1 MFERFNFGKRED
13 KPGDEKL
20 NRGLILGWL
29 VIVVVLMLA
38 YTIEVIRGER
48 DGMYFLYFS
57 LVTVIPFGISVV
69 AFFLRPDWYYFRYLS
84 LVGYFIMYVF
94 VMLTGATF
102 LVFTYI
108 LPLLSLIVLYHHI
121 GLVVTGGVISLILNV
136 ICVWIRAASGKI
148 SPHDI
153 KDIEIQFSLLLLC
166 YVASIMG
173 AWIYGEIDRKNTKFR
188 EDMQQMTIATI
199 QTIANTIDA
208 KDEYTTGHSRRVSDY
223 SGSIAAELGYSEK
236 EIADIKFIALLH
248 DIGKIGV
255 PDSVLNKPG
264 KLTDDEYQLMKNHT
278 IIGADILKDIGMIPG
293 IDLGAKH
300 HHERYDG
307 KGYPEGLEGDE
318 IPEIARIIAVADAYD
333 AMTSTRIYR
342 NRLDPGV
349 VEEEIEK
356 GIGTQFDPKA
366 GTAMLRLL
374 REGRLIQEEHYEEP
388 KEVREATELLS
399 RVMEKQEEQLAT
411 NYMHDELTGA
421 YNRNYGLKLLQETTR
436 QGKGTLFIFD
446 IDQFHVVNETEGYM
460 VGDIYLQTVA
470 KLIDSFREKGI
481 VARFGAD
488 EFVAVFP
495 RVITPEHATR
505 MAEKFRDR
513 LNEKKNEQITLGKL
527 NVSIGISMIDH
538 EKEEFNV
545 VYERADKA
553 LYVAKHESEEGYYIH
568 WRTDDEIERQKKT
581 SADLKALVSV
591 LKNRE
596 HNKGG
601 LEVDLP
607 AFTTMLNYIT
617 DVAERN
623 NQRVRLLLFT
633 LMSDQEHRVTVDETE
648 RVMTILER
656 AILKSIRSVDAT
668 TKYSA
673 TQRIVLLL
681 NMDEEQIHVVTDR
694 IMMEFYKMY
703 DKKQIH
709 IHYDSADLS
718 NEGKSV

>member
-1 MFERFNFGKRED
+1 MFERFHFGKHED
-13 KPGDEKL
+13 RPDDVRL
-20 NRGLILGWL
+20 NKGLIYGWIGTSIVL
-29 VIVVVLMLA
+29 MIAYIVEVAKGDRSDLYLLLFLLATLMPPIVVYIIYRV
-38 YTIEVIRGER
+38 
-48 DGMYFLYFS
+48 
-57 LVTVIPFGISVV
+57 
-69 AFFLRPDWYYFRYLS
+69 RPAWYYIRYFALF
-84 LVGYFIMYVF
+84 GYMIMYAF
-94 VMLTGATF
+94 VIFTGSTP
-102 LVFTYI
+102 LVFTYV
-108 LPLLSLIVLYHHI
+108 LPLLSLLVLYHDI
-121 GLVVTGGVISLILNV
+121 GLIVTGGIVSLGVNIAS
-136 ICVWIRAASGKI
+136 VWIRASNGEINLHNLKEV
-148 SPHDI
+148 
-153 KDIEIQFSLLLLC
+153 EIQFALLIIC

-173 AWIYGEIDRKNTKFR
+173 AKIYGEIDRKNTKFR

-208 KDEYTTGHSRRVSDY
+208 KDEYTTGHSKRVSDY

-236 EIADIKFIALLH
+236 EIADLKFIALLH

-264 KLTDDEYQLMKNHT
+264 KLTADEYQLMKNHT
-278 IIGADILKDIGMIPG
+278 VIGADILKDIGMIPG
-293 IDLGAKH
+293 IDVGAKY

-307 KGYPEGLEGDE
+307 KGYPDGLEGDE

-349 VEEEIEK
+349 VEDEIEK

-366 GTAMLRLL
+366 GTAMLKLL
-374 REGRLIQEEHYEEP
+374 REGRLIQDEHYEEP

-421 YNRNYGLKLLQETTR
+421 YNRNYGIKLLQETTR

-513 LNEKKNEQITLGKL
+513 LNEKKNEQVTLGKL

-553 LYVAKHESEEGYYIH
+553 LYVAKHESDEGYYIH
-568 WRTDDEIERQKKT
+568 WRSDDEIERQKKT

-633 LMSDQEHRVTVDETE
+633 LISDQEHRVTVDETE

-718 NEGKSV
+718 NDK

>member
-1 MFERFNFGKRED
+1 MFERFHFEKRED
-13 KPGDEKL
+13 RPGDEKL
-20 NRGLILGWL
+20 NAGLVYGWI
-29 VIVVVLMLA
+29 VIVVVLMIT
-38 YTIEVIRGER
+38 YGIEVFRGYRTES
-48 DGMYFLYFS
+48 YYLWFS
-57 LVTVIPFGISVV
+57 LATLVPALIVFILYHWRPAWFY
-69 AFFLRPDWYYFRYLS
+69 LRYMV
-84 LVGYFIMYVF
+84 LVGYLIMYTY
-94 VMLTGATF
+94 VMFTGHTP
-102 LVFTYI
+102 LIFTYV
-108 LPLLSLIVLYHHI
+108 LPLLSLMVLYHDI
-121 GLVVTGGVISLILNV
+121 GLILLTGTAAIGINIAQISMELSTGRVSAEDVAEVEIRFACLIL
-136 ICVWIRAASGKI
+136 CFAASA
-148 SPHDI
+148 
-153 KDIEIQFSLLLLC
+153 
-166 YVASIMG
+166 VG
-173 AWIYGEIDRKNTKFR
+173 AKIYGMIDKKNTKFR

-199 QTIANTIDA
+199 RTIANTIDA
-208 KDEYTTGHSRRVSDY
+208 KDEYTQGHSRRVSDY
-223 SGSIAAELGYSEK
+223 SGSIAKELGYSES

-278 IIGADILKDIGMIPG
+278 VIGADILKDIGMIPE
-293 IDLGAKH
+293 IDVGAKY

-307 KGYPEGLEGDE
+307 KGYPEGLEGEE
-318 IPEIARIIAVADAYD
+318 IPMIARIIAVADAYD

-342 NRLDPGV
+342 NRLDPAIV
-349 VEEEIEK
+349 VEEIEK
-356 GIGTQFDPKA
+356 GIGTQFDPQA
-366 GTAMLRLL
+366 GTAMLNLL

-399 RVMEKQEEQLAT
+399 RVMEKQEEQLAN

-421 YNRNYGLKLLQETTR
+421 YNRNYGLKLLQEATR
-436 QGKGTLFIFD
+436 QGQGTMFIFD

-470 KLIDSFREKGI
+470 KLIGSFREKGI

-495 RVITPEHATR
+495 RVLTPEHATR
-505 MAEKFRDR
+505 MAEKFREK
-513 LNEKKNEQITLGKL
+513 LNTKKNEQVALGKL

-553 LYVAKHESEEGYYIH
+553 LYVAKHQSEDGYYIH
-568 WRTDDEIERQKKT
+568 WRGQEEIERQEKA
-581 SADLKALVSV
+581 SADLKALVGV
-591 LKNRE
+591 LKNRKRD
-596 HNKGG
+596 KGG
-601 LEVDLP
+601 LDVDLP

-623 NQRVRLLLFT
+623 HQHVRLLLFT

-681 NMDEEQIHVVTDR
+681 NMDEDQVHVVTDR

-703 DKKQIH
+703 DKKQIA

-718 NEGKSV
+718 NGAK

>member
-1 MFERFNFGKRED
+1 MFERFHFGKHED
-13 KPGDEKL
+13 RPDDVRL
-20 NRGLILGWL
+20 NKGLIYGWIGTSIVLMIAYIVEVAKGDRSDLYLLLFLLATL
-29 VIVVVLMLA
+29 VPPIVVYIIYRV
-38 YTIEVIRGER
+38 
-48 DGMYFLYFS
+48 
-57 LVTVIPFGISVV
+57 
-69 AFFLRPDWYYFRYLS
+69 RPAWYYIRYFALF
-84 LVGYFIMYVF
+84 GYMIMYAF
-94 VMLTGATF
+94 VILTGSTP
-102 LVFTYI
+102 LVFTYV
-108 LPLLSLIVLYHHI
+108 LPLLSLLVLYHDI
-121 GLVVTGGVISLILNV
+121 GLIVTGGIVSLGVNIAS
-136 ICVWIRAASGKI
+136 VWIRASNGEINLHNLKEV
-148 SPHDI
+148 
-153 KDIEIQFSLLLLC
+153 EIQFALLIIC

-173 AWIYGEIDRKNTKFR
+173 AKIYGEIDKKNTKFR

-208 KDEYTTGHSRRVSDY
+208 KDEYTTGHSKRVSDY

-236 EIADIKFIALLH
+236 EIADLKFIALLH

-264 KLTDDEYQLMKNHT
+264 KLTADEYQLMKNHT
-278 IIGADILKDIGMIPG
+278 VIGADILKDIGMIPG
-293 IDLGAKH
+293 IDVGAKY

-307 KGYPEGLEGDE
+307 KGYPDGLEGDE

-349 VEEEIEK
+349 VEDEIEK

-366 GTAMLRLL
+366 GTAMLKLL
-374 REGRLIQEEHYEEP
+374 REGRLIQDEHYEEP

-421 YNRNYGLKLLQETTR
+421 YNRNYGIKLLQETTR

-513 LNEKKNEQITLGKL
+513 LNEKKNEQVTLGKL

-553 LYVAKHESEEGYYIH
+553 LYVAKHESDEGYYIH
-568 WRTDDEIERQKKT
+568 WRSDDEIERQKKT

-633 LMSDQEHRVTVDETE
+633 LISDQEHRVTVDETE

-718 NEGKSV
+718 NDK